1 MSEKKTHKQK
11 FSEWFYGE
19 NDPFV
24 AAMPVQEQKEHQV
37 DEKTLQ
43 EYEKERAERHEKVF
57 DIAHNGKIRAFRRSY
72 RVLGVMMCLLMI
84 SILLLAV
91 SYLPRTGNPANP
103 DNNEVS
109 RVYIENGLQDT
120 GAVNVVA
127 GMILSYR
134 AFDTFGET
142 NVLFI
147 ATCCVMILLML
158 DEKALHTSGLSN
170 DRFYEPKN
178 DWILQKIAKILV
190 PIIFVFG
197 IYVMLNG
204 HISPGGGFSGG
215 AILGAGM
222 ILYVNAFGFK
232 KTQKFFNETVYK
244 VIKVGALCIY
254 GVLITYFFF
263 MGANGLNNH
272 IPLGIPGHILSA
284 GLILPIDV
292 LVGLEVACTMYAF
305 YALFRRGGL

>member
-1 MSEKKTHKQK
+1 MSKKKTPMKK
-11 FSEWFYGE
+11 FSAWFYGQE
-19 NDPFV
+19 DPFIRE
-24 AAMPVQEQKEHQV
+24 MPMKAQKEHQV
-37 DEKTLQ
+37 NEQ
-43 EYEKERAERHEKVF
+43 AQRVYEKEREQRHERVF
-57 DIAHNGKIRAFRRSY
+57 DVAHNRQLKLFRAGY
-72 RVLGVMMCLLMI
+72 RILGLAMCLLMI
-84 SILLLAV
+84 YILLLAV
-91 SYLPRTGNPANP
+91 SYLPKTGNPDKP

-109 RVYIENGLQDT
+109 RVYIENGIQDT

-158 DEKALHTSGLSN
+158 DEKTLHVSSLSN

-178 DWILQKIAKILV
+178 DIILQKIAKVLV
-190 PIIFVFG
+190 PIIFMFG

-222 ILYVNAFGFK
+222 ILYVNAFGFQ

-244 VIKVGALCIY
+244 VVKVGALCIY

-263 MGANGLNNH
+263 MGANGLDNH

>member
-1 MSEKKTHKQK
+1 MSEKKTPMQK
-11 FSEWFYGE
+11 FSAWFYGKE
-19 NDPFV
+19 DPFTE
-24 AAMPVQEQKEHQV
+24 AMPVKAQKEHQI
-37 DEKTLQ
+37 DEQIQKTYEQ
-43 EYEKERAERHEKVF
+43 EREQRHEKVF
-57 DIAHNGKIRAFRRSY
+57 DIAHNRQLKTFRISY
-72 RVLGVMMCLLMI
+72 RVLGLMMCFLMIYILLM
-84 SILLLAV
+84 AV
-91 SYLPRTGNPANP
+91 SYLPETGSPDKP

-109 RVYIENGLQDT
+109 RVYIENGIQDT

-158 DEKALHTSGLSN
+158 DEKTLHTSGLSN

-178 DWILQKIAKILV
+178 DIILQKIAKVLV
-190 PIIFVFG
+190 PIIFMFG

-222 ILYVNAFGFK
+222 ILYVNAFGFQ

-244 VIKVGALCIY
+244 VVKVGALCIY

-263 MGANGLNNH
+263 MGANGLDNH

>member
-1 MSEKKTHKQK
+1 MSEKRTPLQK
-11 FSEWFYGE
+11 FSDWFYGE
-19 NDPFV
+19 TDPFV
-24 AAMPVQEQKEHQV
+24 EAMPVKEQEEHKIDQKVQ
-37 DEKTLQ
+37 Q
-43 EYEKERAERHEKVF
+43 EYEEERTQMHERVF
-57 DIAHNGKIRAFRRSY
+57 DIPHNKFQKMFRQSY
-72 RVLGVMMCLLMI
+72 KYMGIVLCAVI
-84 SILLLAV
+84 IYILLLAV
-91 SYLPRTGNPANP
+91 SYLPRVGNPSNP

-109 RVYIENGLQDT
+109 RVYIENGVQDT

-147 ATCCVMILLML
+147 ATCCVMILLMVN
-158 DEKALHTSGLSN
+158 EKKLCSSHLSN

-178 DWILQKIAKILV
+178 DVILQVVARILV
-190 PIIFVFG
+190 PIIVMFG
-197 IYVMLNG
+197 IYIMLNG
-204 HISPGGGFSGG
+204 HISPGGGFSVG

-232 KTQKFFNETVYK
+232 KTQKFFNETIYK
-244 VIKVGALCIY
+244 VIKVGALCLY
-254 GVLITYFFF
+254 GLLITYFYF
-263 MGANGLNNH
+263 MGANGLDNH

-284 GLILPIDV
+284 GLILPINV
-292 LVGLEVACTMYAF
+292 LVGMEVACTMYAF

>member
-19 NDPFV
+19 NDSFV

-178 DWILQKIAKILV
+178 DQILQKVAKILV

>member
-1 MSEKKTHKQK
+1 MSKKKTPMQK
-11 FSEWFYGE
+11 FSAWFYGE
-19 NDPFV
+19 EDPFIEE
-24 AAMPVQEQKEHQV
+24 MPVKAQKEHQV
-37 DEKTLQ
+37 DEQTQKIYEQ
-43 EYEKERAERHEKVF
+43 EREQRHEKVF
-57 DIAHNGKIRAFRRSY
+57 DIAHNRQLKTFRISY
-72 RVLGVMMCLLMI
+72 RVLGLMMCLLMI
-84 SILLLAV
+84 YILLMAV
-91 SYLPRTGNPANP
+91 SYLPETGSPDKP

-109 RVYIENGLQDT
+109 RVYIENGIQDT

-158 DEKALHTSGLSN
+158 DEKTLHTSGLSN

-178 DWILQKIAKILV
+178 DIILQKIAKVLV
-190 PIIFVFG
+190 PIIFMFG

-222 ILYVNAFGFK
+222 ILYVNAFGFQ

-244 VIKVGALCIY
+244 LS
-254 GVLITYFFF
+254 LI
-263 MGANGLNNH
+263 H
-272 IPLGIPGHILSA
+272 I
-284 GLILPIDV
+284 
-292 LVGLEVACTMYAF
+292 
-305 YALFRRGGL
+305 